1 MNFEYI
7 NDSHFEGKDKT
18 ESEKNDSNNSE
29 YFDKEKIFEESYE
42 RIKEKYGFKEN
53 GQLLKNIF
61 EKMQDDSIE
70 GDEIND
76 LRFVYNYMNNI
87 S

>member
-1 MNFEYI
+1 MKEKNKKTKNDNMNFEYI
-7 NDSHFEGKDKT
+7 NDSHFEGKD
-18 ESEKNDSNNSE
+18 
-29 YFDKEKIFEESYE
+29 FDKEKIFEESYE

-70 GDEIND
+70 GDEIDD